1 MNLKKIENIKK
12 ENSDILNL
20 NRLPLH
26 KNEDVANVNK
36 INPSPNLN
44 FNDYNEYEINNL
56 KYNDAKIIDKRTYL
70 QYYFSLIIRKQLI
83 IFTFYTSS
91 DYNSRII
98 KISLFLFSFILY
110 ITITAL
116 FFNDSTMHK
125 IYEDEG
131 SYNFIYQIPTILFST
146 VISTAINFLISFLS
160 LTEKDIIEIRTKVEE
175 KKENLNDAISETKK
189 CLKLKVNIFFTLNF
203 LLLLLFW
210 YYLTSFC
217 AVYKTTQ
224 THLFKDAS
232 LSFLLSM
239 LYPFA
244 LSLLPGLLR
253 IPALRKENG
262 ECMYIISK
270 IVQLI

>member
-1 MNLKKIENIKK
+1 MNLNI
-12 ENSDILNL
+12 
-20 NRLPLH
+20 LPLN
-26 KNEDVANVNK
+26 KNEEVANVNN
-36 INPSPNLN
+36 INTNTILN

-56 KYNDAKIIDKRTYL
+56 KYNEAKKIDKRNYL
-70 QYYFSLIIRKQLI
+70 QYYFSLLKRKQLI
-83 IFTFYTSS
+83 IFTFYTST

-98 KISLFLFSFILY
+98 KISLFLFSFILH
-110 ITITAL
+110 ITVTAL

-131 SYNFIYQIPTILFST
+131 SFNFIYQIPTILFST
-146 VISTAINFLISFLS
+146 VISTAINFLILFLS

-175 KKENLNDAISETKK
+175 KKENLNDAISKTKK
-189 CLKLKVNIFFTLNF
+189 CLKLKIIIFFTLNF
-203 LLLLLFW
+203 LFLLLFW
-210 YYLTSFC
+210 YYLSSFC
-217 AVYKTTQ
+217 AVYKNTQ

-232 LSFLLSM
+232 LSYLLSM
-239 LYPFA
+239 LYPFG

-262 ECMYIISK
+262 EYMYIISK